1 MGCSFR
7 QMESLTRMGW
17 GWGQFPGAEFEDIP
31 EEWHYLTLGLGI
43 QTNFSGTLWEAIHI
57 FLCDW
62 KTLLCK

>member
-1 MGCSFR
+1 MRCSFR
-7 QMESLTRMGW
+7 HMESLARMGW

-57 FLCDW
+57 FL
-62 KTLLCK
+62 